1 MSLWIEVSPSN
12 RTCPRLCAH
21 CLPHNNALLHQLT
34 FISVRL
40 LVREPLKSDDY
51 SFFISFLTDSSKS
64 LAYNYHSINIAL
76 CFQILNRMSH
86 LIISFL
92 FNFFFIFTNIQM
104 FQWNSIRRLISK
116 HSHPQDFPD
125 SPHTST
131 AGGIGSTPDQGTKIP
146 HAMRNGQKINKWNNQ

>member
-92 FNFFFIFTNIQM
+92 FNFFLFLLTCKCFSEIV
-104 FQWNSIRRLISK
+104 

-146 HAMRNGQKINKWNNQ
+146 HAMRNGQKINK